1 MSAASSAA
9 RLFRHAA
16 SARYRCA
23 LANKVA
29 CASSKLWTEALQVVM
44 WQCALRLAHSERA
57 RNEAAVRFE
66 KFHDRPLA
74 VPSVAPQPHAAPVED
89 VALAIGL
96 LEFSP

>member
-44 WQCALRLAHSERA
+44 WQCGLRLAHSERA

-89 VALAIGL
+89 VALEIGL